1 MKENIWGRLGYW
13 VIILTCVFISVLLEV
28 KNREYAYDNTYLR
41 VSAGSWAQQN
51 ATLKIICQ
59 NLMDTLKKMKRK
71 QKGPFKGVAFMFPYR
86 EKNVKCQK
94 HWLFMRGKCGQT

>member
-1 MKENIWGRLGYW
+1 MSKIYDRLGYW

-28 KNREYAYDNTYLR
+28 SNREYAYDNTYLR

-59 NLMDTLKKMKRK
+59 NLMDTLKNNEEKTE
-71 QKGPFKGVAFMFPYR
+71 GPI
-86 EKNVKCQK
+86 
-94 HWLFMRGKCGQT
+94 

>member
-1 MKENIWGRLGYW
+1 MRENILGRLGYW

-28 KNREYAYDNTYLR
+28 KNREYAYDNTCLR

-59 NLMDTLKKMKRK
+59 NLMDTLKKNEEKTE
-71 QKGPFKGVAFMFPYR
+71 GPI
-86 EKNVKCQK
+86 
-94 HWLFMRGKCGQT
+94 